1 MRDQGTPEMEDEFR
15 GHDSEEVDSL
25 VNYRP
30 SGHALMKDKGFV
42 VVNRRPP
49 TMPSNAWASIG
60 PVHKL
65 VCLNAYRRTLNLRE
79 AKTWDDMVVYLT
91 EEHLPS
97 KLPANH
103 KFPWGARAPKGTVA
117 RYDDDGTEKENAK
130 VSDRP
135 RDVDGTIAAA
145 TTDTRHNN
153 DDVTCIVSDGANEVE
168 EKSESED
175 YNPRTVDTEEEHT
188 KGRRR

>member
-1 MRDQGTPEMEDEFR
+1 MTFDDYPASTDRLGKEEVPPSQGGGVMDEKTNDSGICEDSRLPNLEEVRDEGTPEMEIR
-15 GHDSEEVDSL
+15 GHDELDRVVSL

-30 SGHALMKDKGFV
+30 SGHALMKDKGV
-42 VVNRRPP
+42 LVVNRRPP

-65 VCLNAYRRTLNLRE
+65 ACLNAYRRTLNLRE

-103 KFPWGARAPKGTVA
+103 KFPWGARAPNGNS
-117 RYDDDGTEKENAK
+117 RK
-130 VSDRP
+130 VR
-135 RDVDGTIAAA
+135 
-145 TTDTRHNN
+145 
-153 DDVTCIVSDGANEVE
+153 
-168 EKSESED
+168 
-175 YNPRTVDTEEEHT
+175 
-188 KGRRR
+188 